1 MAQTEKMKLAIYP
14 DQQSGSVAI
23 AKEIASIIREKNAKG
38 QTAVLGL
45 ATGSSPLKVYA
56 ELIRMHKEEGLS
68 FKNVK
73 TFNLDEYYGLT
84 RDNDQSYW
92 YFMHHNLFDH
102 IDIPAENVHISDGT
116 VPMDKVE
123 QWCQDYEKAIEEAG
137 GLDFQ
142 LLGIGR
148 TGHIGFNEPP
158 SDPQSKTRMIHL
170 HEITKKDAAPA
181 FGGFDNVPSSAITM
195 GVGTIMKAKRIILMA
210 WGANKADI
218 IQRTV
223 EGEMSDQVPATYLQ
237 AHPNCLIVLDEAAA
251 ARLARCQK

>member
-1 MAQTEKMKLAIYP
+1 MSQTEKMKMEIYP
-14 DQQSGSVAI
+14 DQQAGSVAI
-23 AKEIASIIREKNAKG
+23 AKEIAAIIREKNAKG

-84 RDNDQSYW
+84 KDNDQSYW

-102 IDIPAENVHISDGT
+102 VDIPAENVNIPDGT
-116 VPMDKVE
+116 VAQEDVE
-123 QWCQDYEKAIEEAG
+123 KWCEAYEKAIDDAG

-158 SDPQSKTRMIHL
+158 SDPKSKTRMIHL

-181 FGGFDNVPSSAITM
+181 FGGFENVPSSAITM
-195 GVGTIMKAKRIILMA
+195 GVGTIFKAKRIVLMA
-210 WGANKADI
+210 WGENKADI
-218 IQRTV
+218 IKRTV
-223 EGEMSDQVPATYLQ
+223 EGEMSDDVPATYLQ
-237 AHPNCLIVLDEAAA
+237 AHGNCSFVIDRAAA
-251 ARLARCQK
+251 SKLERSK

>member
-1 MAQTEKMKLAIYP
+1 MSQVEKMKLEIYP
-14 DQQSGSVAI
+14 DQAKGSVAVAQQI
-23 AKEIASIIREKNAKG
+23 AQIIREKNAKG

-56 ELIRMHKEEGLS
+56 ELIRMCREEGLS

-84 RDNDQSYW
+84 QENDQSYW

-102 IDIPAENVHISDGT
+102 IDIPAENVNIPCGT
-116 VPMDKVE
+116 MAKDEVE
-123 QWCQDYEKAIEEAG
+123 SWCQGYEKKIEAAG

-148 TGHIGFNEPP
+148 SGHIGFNEPP

-170 HEITKKDAAPA
+170 HQITRNDAAPA
-181 FGGFDNVPSSAITM
+181 FKGLENVPTSAITM
-195 GVGTIMKAKRIILMA
+195 GVGTIFKAKKIILMA
-210 WGANKADI
+210 WGASKAEI
-218 IQRTV
+218 IKRTV
-223 EGEMSDQVPATYLQ
+223 EGVMSDDVPATYLQ
-237 AHPNCLIVLDEAAA
+237 SHPNCTFVVDTAAA
-251 ARLARCQK
+251 SLLERSK